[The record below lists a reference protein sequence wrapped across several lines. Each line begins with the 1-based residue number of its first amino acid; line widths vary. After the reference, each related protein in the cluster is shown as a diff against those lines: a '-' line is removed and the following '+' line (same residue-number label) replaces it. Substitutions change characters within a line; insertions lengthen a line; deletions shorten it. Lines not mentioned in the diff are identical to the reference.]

1 MKRSALATL
10 LWGIGLGALILGVGG
25 RISMRLIAEATT
37 GSGGFSVG
45 GTMTVV
51 FLGVVSG
58 AFGALILLAARALL
72 RRWSPAPTIV
82 YWGALLAISLRGLRP
97 VDQLRAVL
105 FLPLVAA
112 FGALLQWRTWRY
124 RGQISGSR

>member
-10 LWGIGLGALILGVGG
+10 LWGMGLGALILGVGG

-37 GSGGFSVG
+37 GTGGFSVG
-45 GTMTVV
+45 GTLTVV

-58 AFGALILLAARALL
+58 ALGALILLGARALL
-72 RRWSPAPTIV
+72 RRWSPAPTIL
-82 YWGALLAISLRGLRP
+82 YWTALLAISLRGLRP
-97 VDQLRAVL
+97 VDQLRAIL

-124 RGQISGSR
+124 RRAA